1 MKLGALLERSIVEH
15 CHMQDRSNTKG
26 PRDTEAKVSD
36 DARKR
41 ESETKPRAKNPHAVA
56 LGELG
61 GRRGGRARADA
72 LSPARRK
79 EIARKAA
86 ASRWKREMPE

>member
-1 MKLGALLERSIVEH
+1 
-15 CHMQDRSNTKG
+15 MQDRSSTKG
-26 PRDTEAKVSD
+26 PRDTEGNAGD
-36 DARKR
+36 DARKQD
-41 ESETKPRAKNPHAVA
+41 SEVKPRGKNPHAVA

-61 GRRGGRARADA
+61 GRRGGKARADA

-86 ASRWKREMPE
+86 QSRWKRKMPQ